1 MNQSLILDLLENNA
15 RLSSQDLADIL
26 NEDEAS
32 IKIRI
37 WNAKRELEY
46 KDNFDFVIKNKKKK
60 KAYKELEKAVNSKK

>member
-1 MNQSLILDLLENNA
+1 MKNRLEG
-15 RLSSQDLADIL
+15 RKT
-26 NEDEAS
+26 EDEES

-46 KDNFDFVIKNKKKK
+46 KDNFDFVIKNDEIE